1 MAVSDEIPRSRI
13 TLTYRTTV
21 RGEPEEKTLPLRLLL
36 LGDFSNNASVDRKVD
51 LDARRIR
58 NLDGTN
64 LDKVMEDM
72 KMSIQ
77 FSVPNRID
85 PENAENIDV
94 NIPITSMRSFTPAE
108 IAKNV
113 PKIKALLLLRKLLLE
128 VQGNLDNRKE
138 FRKLLRSLAQDEV
151 AVQALLEELEGFESF
166 KVPRRSEGG
175 ASNGGSA
182 SGGGAQPT
190 PTPAE

>member
-21 RGEPEEKTLPLRLLL
+21 RGEPEEKTLPLRLLPPVS
-36 LGDFSNNASVDRKVD
+36 FSNTASVARTGD